1 MEKELLYVK
10 DTLQH
15 VYSRLSVIYEYL
27 ALSDVVWEISKI
39 KEEQTLQSNEDKAI
53 NSRVKIGYF
62 QQD

>member
-39 KEEQTLQSNEDKAI
+39 KEEQTL
-53 NSRVKIGYF
+53 
-62 QQD
+62 